1 MPDHNHPTPDMQTS
15 APHTNVRNV
24 VASLFISLDGV
35 TEAPEQ
41 WQFEYFDADMEAG
54 MIAQMEAEDTV
65 ILGRRT
71 YEIWSA
77 FYPTNTEL
85 AYAHHVNRV
94 PKYVVSNSLDSV
106 SWGSW
111 DNVSLLNG
119 NLAEE
124 IARLKQQPGKNISI
138 PGSATL
144 VRSMLQDDL
153 IDELVLLVHPVI
165 VGRGTRLFDD
175 WSGLKRMQLVHSTE
189 TRSGVMIL
197 SYRPQQRG

>member
-77 FYPTNTEL
+77 FYLINTVL
-85 AYAHHVNRV
+85 LYVHHVIRV
-94 PKYVVSNSLDSV
+94 PKYVVLKSLDRL
-106 SWGSW
+106 SWCSW
-111 DNVSLLNG
+111 DNVSLLKV
-119 NLAEE
+119 NLAVEF
-124 IARLKQQPGKNISI
+124 A
-138 PGSATL
+138 
-144 VRSMLQDDL
+144 
-153 IDELVLLVHPVI
+153 
-165 VGRGTRLFDD
+165 
-175 WSGLKRMQLVHSTE
+175 
-189 TRSGVMIL
+189 
-197 SYRPQQRG
+197 